1 MKPWNAALRAHYQQT
16 TTSLATFWRVTRR
29 DGQVFGWV
37 DHDQDLTIAGLTY
50 SAAAGLMATA
60 TQTTSTLAPGTV
72 DVTTFLTASDEQGIE
87 AGLWDEAAVLIFEA
101 RWDVLPTAV
110 TAEQVNILLAG
121 TLGTLERQT
130 GRVQAAL
137 HGQLEALDLHV
148 GRVFGPTCPWR
159 LGDSRCTVDV
169 GPHTRTGTITG
180 LGPDPRFHLFD
191 HNQPEP
197 DGFFNEGLITFTSG
211 ANQGI
216 QMDIRDWQFTMFAFH
231 RPLPFVC
238 EIGDTYT
245 AVRGDDKRFETCV
258 GVFDNAKKFGGF
270 PHLPGIDR
278 VLENPLLKPAVPRP
292 EEP

>member
-1 MKPWNAALRAHYQQT
+1 MKPWTQALRDHYAQT

-37 DHDQDLTIAGLTY
+37 DHDRDLVLDGLTY
-50 SAAAGLMATA
+50 YAAAGLTATA

-72 DVTTFLTASDEQGIE
+72 DVSTFLTFSDEQAIE

-110 TAEQVNILLAG
+110 DAQQCNLLLAG

-130 GRVQAAL
+130 GRVQADL
-137 HGQLEALDLHV
+137 HGQLEALDIHV

-159 LGDSRCTVDV
+159 LGDTRCTVDL
-169 GPHTRTGTITG
+169 GPHTRTGTITS
-180 LGPDPRFHLFD
+180 LGPDPRFTLFD
-191 HNQPEP
+191 ANQPEP
-197 DGFFNEGLITFTSG
+197 DGFFNEGVIRFTSG
-211 ANQGI
+211 PNQGQ
-216 QMDIRDWQFTMFAFH
+216 QMDIRRWESTLFYFH

-238 EIGDTYT
+238 EIGDTYS

-258 GVFDNAKKFGGF
+258 EVFNNAKFFGGF
-270 PHLPGIDR
+270 PHVPGIDR
-278 VLENPLLKPAVPRP
+278 VMENPLVRPAVPRP